1 MVYRTMSSTMFPNG
15 TAGVP
20 KALEQDPLLAAS
32 HLMTMTTVPVRGS
45 VRPGWDNYSNGGR
58 FVGENA
64 EGDAHRHSEFVGTYR
79 FELGDDPDK
88 SYFHAFQTGPL
99 DLYGA
104 AVAAALGKITGGVAG
119 REPTAAIVNN
129 AAGFGGL
136 SDDSLVYGTD
146 FAAMGAMLPTE
157 FSTAVVATSLADSA
171 AGAPQAVYN
180 DPSLTTYW
188 HLKATT
194 AVLGGANVASVW
206 DDYRGAGVIV
216 GVIDD
221 GVEYTHPDLAAN
233 YALEL
238 DYDARD
244 GDDDAYPSDSSD
256 KHGTTVAGVIAAA
269 LDNGAG
275 GAGVAPEATL
285 AGYRIGFGANG
296 SFQQIVSA
304 FQWMASVDVA
314 NNSWSFGGFLGDNF
328 LDPGFAP
335 IGDALSAALTT
346 GREGLGTVVVF
357 AAGNERTQGQDV
369 NYHGLQN
376 SRGTIAAAA
385 TDSSG
390 NITWFSTPGAA
401 LLVAAPG
408 LSIPTTDRVGSLGY
422 ASGDYATM
430 SGTSFSSPLV
440 SGIAALMLEANPGL
454 GWRDVQEIL
463 ASTAVQTGSSAS
475 WSFNGADNWNGGA
488 MHVSHDYGFGLV
500 DAYAAVRLAE
510 SWRGVST
517 SANEWVAS
525 SGVITLNAPV
535 PDVGSL
541 SSTVM
546 LPAGL
551 RIDHVEIDVALLHS
565 DIGQLVITLT
575 SPDGTESVL
584 LNNPATSQDDVFF
597 TFSTTRDWGELSGG
611 NWTLTVSD
619 TQGGASATL
628 TAWALRAYGDVVGN
642 DTYVYSEEFSVLA
655 VVDPTRLLL
664 SDGGGTDTINTAAIA
679 SNTILDLRSGHAS
692 VIDGQS
698 VTIAADTLIENVD
711 SGDGNDQLI
720 GNAAANSL
728 RGWSGNDTLLGGA
741 GDDTLVGGS
750 GNDRLD
756 GGRGADTMI
765 GGFGDDQYYV
775 DNVNDSVVELSGEG
789 SDLVYSS
796 VSWTLAANVERL
808 YLTGSAA
815 VSATGNE
822 LANTLYGNGNSA
834 ANVLS
839 GGLGNDAYKVG
850 AGDTVVEAPGAG
862 TDTVY
867 SYGDHSLAA
876 NVENLTLNVSG
887 AATLTGNELANYLRG
902 NVGGDVLTG
911 FAGNDSLDG
920 GQGADTM
927 IGGVG
932 DDQYHVDNA
941 NDSVAELSGE
951 GSDIVYSSVGWTLAA
966 NVERLYLT
974 GSAAVS
980 ATGNELANTLYGN
993 GNSAANVLSGGLGN
1007 DTYKVGAG
1015 DTVVE
1020 APGAGTDTVYSYG
1033 DHSLAANV
1041 ENLTLNVSGAAT
1053 LTGNE
1058 LANYLRGNVGGDVL
1072 TGFAGN
1078 DSLDGGQGADTMIG
1092 GVGDDQYHV
1101 DNANDSVAELS
1112 GEGSDIVY
1120 SSVGWT
1126 LAANVERLYLTGSA
1140 AVSATGN
1147 ELANTLYGNGNSA
1160 ANVLSGGLGNDT
1172 YKVGA
1177 GDTVV
1182 EAPGAGTD
1190 TVYSYGD
1197 HSLAANV
1204 ENLTL
1209 NVSGAA
1215 TLTGNELANYLRGN
1229 VGGDVLTGFAGNDS
1243 LDGGQG
1249 ADTMIGGVGD
1259 DQYHVDNANDSVAE
1273 LSGEGSDIVYS
1284 SVGWTL
1290 AANVERLYLTGSAAV
1305 SATGN
1310 ELANTLYGNGN
1321 SAANVLSGGLG
1332 NDTYKVGAGDT
1343 VVEAP
1348 GAGTDTVY
1356 SYGDHSLAANVEN
1369 LTLNVSGAATLTGNE
1384 LNNALRGNAG
1394 NDTLAGGLGN
1404 DTLTGGAGSDII
1416 RFDGLL
1422 DALSNLD
1429 TITDFNVSE
1438 DTFDLAG
1445 DIFSSLLTGLLSIDS
1460 FLLGNTAVDADD
1472 YVIYDS
1478 ATGALYYDAD
1488 GNGAGAEVQFAAL
1501 SGGLAL
1507 TNADFLVT

>member
-335 IGDALSAALTT
+335 IGDALNAALTT

-408 LSIPTTDRVGSLGY
+408 LSVPTTDRVGSLGY
-422 ASGDYATM
+422 SSGDYATM

-525 SGVITLNAPV
+525 SGVITLNAPL

-541 SSTVM
+541 SSTVT

-597 TFSTTRDWGELSGG
+597 TFSTTR
-611 NWTLTVSD
+611 T
-619 TQGGASATL
+619 GASFP
-628 TAWALRAYGDVVGN
+628 V
-642 DTYVYSEEFSVLA
+642 
-655 VVDPTRLLL
+655 
-664 SDGGGTDTINTAAIA
+664 
-679 SNTILDLRSGHAS
+679 
-692 VIDGQS
+692 
-698 VTIAADTLIENVD
+698 
-711 SGDGNDQLI
+711 
-720 GNAAANSL
+720 
-728 RGWSGNDTLLGGA
+728 
-741 GDDTLVGGS
+741 
-750 GNDRLD
+750 
-756 GGRGADTMI
+756 
-765 GGFGDDQYYV
+765 
-775 DNVNDSVVELSGEG
+775 
-789 SDLVYSS
+789 
-796 VSWTLAANVERL
+796 
-808 YLTGSAA
+808 
-815 VSATGNE
+815 ATG
-822 LANTLYGNGNSA
+822 
-834 ANVLS
+834 
-839 GGLGNDAYKVG
+839 
-850 AGDTVVEAPGAG
+850 
-862 TDTVY
+862 
-867 SYGDHSLAA
+867 
-876 NVENLTLNVSG
+876 
-887 AATLTGNELANYLRG
+887 R
-902 NVGGDVLTG
+902 
-911 FAGNDSLDG
+911 
-920 GQGADTM
+920 
-927 IGGVG
+927 
-932 DDQYHVDNA
+932 
-941 NDSVAELSGE
+941 
-951 GSDIVYSSVGWTLAA
+951 
-966 NVERLYLT
+966 
-974 GSAAVS
+974 
-980 ATGNELANTLYGN
+980 
-993 GNSAANVLSGGLGN
+993 
-1007 DTYKVGAG
+1007 
-1015 DTVVE
+1015 
-1020 APGAGTDTVYSYG
+1020 
-1033 DHSLAANV
+1033 
-1041 ENLTLNVSGAAT
+1041 
-1053 LTGNE
+1053 
-1058 LANYLRGNVGGDVL
+1058 
-1072 TGFAGN
+1072 
-1078 DSLDGGQGADTMIG
+1078 
-1092 GVGDDQYHV
+1092 
-1101 DNANDSVAELS
+1101 
-1112 GEGSDIVY
+1112 
-1120 SSVGWT
+1120 
-1126 LAANVERLYLTGSA
+1126 
-1140 AVSATGN
+1140 
-1147 ELANTLYGNGNSA
+1147 
-1160 ANVLSGGLGNDT
+1160 
-1172 YKVGA
+1172 
-1177 GDTVV
+1177 
-1182 EAPGAGTD
+1182 
-1190 TVYSYGD
+1190 
-1197 HSLAANV
+1197 
-1204 ENLTL
+1204 
-1209 NVSGAA
+1209 
-1215 TLTGNELANYLRGN
+1215 
-1229 VGGDVLTGFAGNDS
+1229 
-1243 LDGGQG
+1243 
-1249 ADTMIGGVGD
+1249 
-1259 DQYHVDNANDSVAE
+1259 
-1273 LSGEGSDIVYS
+1273 
-1284 SVGWTL
+1284 
-1290 AANVERLYLTGSAAV
+1290 
-1305 SATGN
+1305 
-1310 ELANTLYGNGN
+1310 
-1321 SAANVLSGGLG
+1321 
-1332 NDTYKVGAGDT
+1332 
-1343 VVEAP
+1343 
-1348 GAGTDTVY
+1348 
-1356 SYGDHSLAANVEN
+1356 
-1369 LTLNVSGAATLTGNE
+1369 
-1384 LNNALRGNAG
+1384 
-1394 NDTLAGGLGN
+1394 
-1404 DTLTGGAGSDII
+1404 
-1416 RFDGLL
+1416 
-1422 DALSNLD
+1422 
-1429 TITDFNVSE
+1429 
-1438 DTFDLAG
+1438 
-1445 DIFSSLLTGLLSIDS
+1445 
-1460 FLLGNTAVDADD
+1460 
-1472 YVIYDS
+1472 
-1478 ATGALYYDAD
+1478 
-1488 GNGAGAEVQFAAL
+1488 
-1501 SGGLAL
+1501 
-1507 TNADFLVT
+1507 